1 MLRNME
7 YNKIKE
13 KILDRWNLTIEEG
26 KYTLHNK
33 YKFTCKSC
41 GFTFIK
47 ALRFDRNFSCPN
59 CHPIEHGSSK
69 GERELYDI
77 LASTGLHVVNN
88 NRTILKGKELD
99 IYFPDLKFAIE
110 YDGKYWHDKEKDS
123 IKEELCKQKGI
134 KLIRVSDEEFNNDKN
149 TIVNRILEILKN
161 DYNLNV
167 KIGEVKEIIRVSEK
181 CRKIICTDTQEIFD
195 NYLQLSSIHP
205 DYNIR
210 DVLNVC
216 NGILKNYKGYHFQY
230 YEEEKDYP
238 ITERKY
244 EYKCKRIL
252 CVETNEV
259 FPSLNYLIRIGM
271 KTVEGVLYGK
281 QKTCR
286 NLHWK
291 WTELPPTDTKYTET
305 LLHSNSTSKT
315 KQIYCIET
323 NELFPSV
330 DSIRGNFSR
339 AAVINAIKSNKPF
352 QGKHYTYTGVLVG
365 EFKKDCKKIVCIN
378 TGEVFDSLEQAS
390 THFNIYKEGIAKCC
404 RGEINST
411 HNLQFEY
418 LNDKRQKKVRQKN
431 KKVCCTTTNETFN
444 SLKDASAHFNIDKR
458 TIVKLCNNKKEYKG
472 LCFTFIE

>member
-1 MLRNME
+1 ME
-7 YNKIKE
+7 YSRIKE

-26 KYTLHNK
+26 KHTIHNK

-77 LASTGLHVVNN
+77 LASTGLYVVNN
-88 NRTILKGKELD
+88 NETILEGKELD

-149 TIVNRILEILKN
+149 TVVNRILEILKN

-181 CRKIICTDTQEIFD
+181 CRKIICTDTQEVFD
-195 NYLQLSSIHP
+195 NYLHLSSIYP

-210 DVLNVC
+210 NVLNVC
-216 NGILKNYKGYHFQY
+216 NGILKNYKGFHFQY

-238 ITERKY
+238 TTERKY

-271 KTVEGVLYGK
+271 KAVEGVLYGK

-291 WTELPPTDTKYTET
+291 WTDLPSTDTKYTET
-305 LLHSNSTSKT
+305 L
-315 KQIYCIET
+315 IE
-323 NELFPSV
+323 
-330 DSIRGNFSR
+330 
-339 AAVINAIKSNKPF
+339 
-352 QGKHYTYTGVLVG
+352 

-378 TGEVFDSLEQAS
+378 TGDVFDSLEQAS
-390 THFNIYKEGIAKCC
+390 THFNIYKEGISKCC

-458 TIVKLCNNKKEYKG
+458 TIVKLCNNKKEFKG
-472 LCFTFIE
+472 LCFMFIE